1 MSFTPQQLS
10 AVERRQGDLLVDA
23 GAGSGKTSV
32 LVERFVRA
40 VREDGVEVS
49 RILAITFTDKA
60 AAELRERIRARL
72 RELGCEAEARETEGA
87 FISTIH
93 GFCARL
99 LRMHA
104 LTAGLD
110 PQFAVLEA
118 QEAQQLAGAA
128 FDAALADAAL
138 RPPGAELIAAHGP
151 GVLRGGILAVHDEL
165 RSRGQLRPELPVVA
179 AADAGALTSARAAA
193 VAAARAVA
201 RELSAV
207 PDPGVRVTQALD
219 ALERVDEVLDGREL
233 WPSDLDPICLPGR
246 NGAAALKSDAC
257 EGYRE
262 AMGALRAAVTA
273 GFAVSAR
280 DALNELLLGFGE
292 RYRRLKRERS
302 AVDFEDLELLAR
314 ELLTRPEIGDR
325 YRERFRHV
333 MVDEL
338 QDTNRVQLELVDL
351 LSGAGSVFMVGDA
364 QQSIYGFRHADVE
377 LFEER
382 GRQLAERDARLSLQA
397 NFRSRPQI
405 LTALNGAF
413 ASVWGERF
421 APLVAG
427 REGFSDSG
435 SLTEMLIIDKGAD
448 WEAEG
453 LAAPWRLAEARV
465 LAGRV
470 AQLIES
476 GECPAGDVVLLT
488 RATTDL
494 QVYERALEAA
504 GVPTYVIGGRGYW
517 NHPQVVEMMAYLRAL
532 ANPLDEEALYTVL
545 VSPLCGLSLDGL
557 VLTAAGAR
565 EELAPDDAARLAAFE
580 RWFEAERAAS
590 PRLGIE
596 ELLERAIA
604 LSGYDEAVLARP
616 AGTRRLAN
624 VRKLMR
630 LGREW
635 EAQAGFD
642 LRGFVDFAAQRAWGG
657 SAGGGATGAG
667 RESEAPVESEAL
679 DAVRLMTI
687 HRAKGLEF
695 PVVCVADL
703 GRGPTYRLE
712 LIRIGRDGARLG
724 LRLARPGTAARIQA
738 LDYVALGDEAAAVSE
753 AEERRLFYVAMT
765 RARERLIL
773 SGAAD
778 LQGRSNRSSPI
789 GWIAPA
795 FGAELTQPA
804 QPSLTTDLGV
814 HIRFVSEA
822 DSGSLTCRNDK
833 KPSQSAP
840 DPALAA
846 PPDPPAEGPPSSQ
859 ISSLSYSSL
868 ALYERC
874 GYRFY
879 VERILGLPQ
888 TPGPPPQEPAQTT
901 LSATERGTLVH
912 QALAD
917 LDLRHPQI
925 PPQLN
930 PEIRPLIGAFIAS
943 DVSAR
948 LKEAKDVRRE
958 QPFAFQ
964 LGHTLVT
971 GTFDA
976 LATEPDGT
984 TLVVDYKTDRLSGR
998 SPAQITAH
1006 EYLTQRLIYALGALK
1021 AGAQRVEVVHLFLED
1036 TTRPVSHIFQST
1048 EITELQ
1054 AELERRAAPLLES
1067 RFVVTPEPHR
1077 AVCAG
1082 CPALGGLCSWPPEM
1096 SMRPAADR
1104 LF

>member
-1 MSFTPQQLS
+1 
-10 AVERRQGDLLVDA
+10 
-23 GAGSGKTSV
+23 
-32 LVERFVRA
+32 
-40 VREDGVEVS
+40 
-49 RILAITFTDKA
+49 
-60 AAELRERIRARL
+60 
-72 RELGCEAEARETEGA
+72 
-87 FISTIH
+87 
-93 GFCARL
+93 
-99 LRMHA
+99 
-104 LTAGLD
+104 
-110 PQFAVLEA
+110 
-118 QEAQQLAGAA
+118 
-128 FDAALADAAL
+128 
-138 RPPGAELIAAHGP
+138 
-151 GVLRGGILAVHDEL
+151 
-165 RSRGQLRPELPVVA
+165 
-179 AADAGALTSARAAA
+179 
-193 VAAARAVA
+193 
-201 RELSAV
+201 
-207 PDPGVRVTQALD
+207 
-219 ALERVDEVLDGREL
+219 
-233 WPSDLDPICLPGR
+233 
-246 NGAAALKSDAC
+246 
-257 EGYRE
+257 
-262 AMGALRAAVTA
+262 
-273 GFAVSAR
+273 
-280 DALNELLLGFGE
+280 
-292 RYRRLKRERS
+292 
-302 AVDFEDLELLAR
+302 
-314 ELLTRPEIGDR
+314 
-325 YRERFRHV
+325 
-333 MVDEL
+333 
-338 QDTNRVQLELVDL
+338 
-351 LSGAGSVFMVGDA
+351 
-364 QQSIYGFRHADVE
+364 
-377 LFEER
+377 
-382 GRQLAERDARLSLQA
+382 
-397 NFRSRPQI
+397 
-405 LTALNGAF
+405 
-413 ASVWGERF
+413 
-421 APLVAG
+421 
-427 REGFSDSG
+427 
-435 SLTEMLIIDKGAD
+435 
-448 WEAEG
+448 
-453 LAAPWRLAEARV
+453 
-465 LAGRV
+465 
-470 AQLIES
+470 
-476 GECPAGDVVLLT
+476 
-488 RATTDL
+488 
-494 QVYERALEAA
+494 
-504 GVPTYVIGGRGYW
+504 VIGGRGYW
-517 NHPQVVEMMAYLRAL
+517 NHPQVVEMVAYLRAL
-532 ANPLDEEALYTVL
+532 ANPLDEEPLYTVL

-565 EELAPDDAARLAAFE
+565 EELAPDDVARLAEFE
-580 RWFEAERAAS
+580 RWFEAERAAA

-604 LSGYDEAVLARP
+604 LSGYDAAVLARP

-642 LRGFVDFAAQRAWGG
+642 LRGFLDFAAQRAWGG

-667 RESEAPVESEAL
+667 RESEAPVESEGL

-712 LIRIGRDGARLG
+712 LIRISRDGARLG

-795 FGAELTQPA
+795 FGAELTQQTEPT
-804 QPSLTTDLGV
+804 LTTDLGV
-814 HIRFVSEA
+814 RVRFVSEA

-846 PPDPPAEGPPSSQ
+846 PPDPALAAPPDPALAAPPDQPAQGPPASQ

-888 TPGPPPQEPAQTT
+888 TPGPPPQQPAQTT
-901 LSATERGTLVH
+901 LSATQRGTLVH
-912 QALAD
+912 QALQD
-917 LDLRHPQI
+917 LDLRRPQI
-925 PPQLN
+925 PPRLN
-930 PEIRPLIGAFIAS
+930 PEIRPLIDAFIAS
-943 DVSAR
+943 DLRAR
-948 LKEAKDVRRE
+948 LATATDLRRE
-958 QPFAFQ
+958 QSFAFS
-964 LGHTLVT
+964 LGRTLVT

-984 TLVVDYKTDRLSGR
+984 TLVVDYKTDRLNGR

-1006 EYLTQRLIYALGALK
+1006 EYLTQRLIYALAALK

-1048 EITELQ
+1048 EITDLQ

-1067 RFVVTPEPHR
+1067 RFVVTPEPQR
-1077 AVCAG
+1077 PICAG